1 MEHYDAIVIGA
12 GQAGIP
18 LAKKLALAG
27 KRTAVIEKR
36 IVGGTCINDGCTPT
50 KAMIASA
57 QAAYKAKKAGDLGI
71 EIGGVAV
78 NFKKIIARKD
88 QIVKSFQTSAQE
100 GLESTEGLDLI
111 MGEATFSGKKQLTIT
126 NSKGEK
132 NIVTAD
138 WIFVNTGA
146 KAMVPD
152 IEGLEH
158 IEYLTS
164 TTILDLQE
172 VPEHLVVVGGNYIG
186 LEFGQMFQRF
196 GSNVTILERSP
207 SIMGREDDDVS
218 QEMRKILEEEGLRIL
233 THTNI
238 ETITKTDDIISI
250 NLVENGNTKT
260 LTATH
265 ILVATGRAPQT
276 DALNLKIPGVNTD
289 YKGNVLVNERLE
301 TNVKGIYALGDVNG
315 GPAFTHIAYNDYTI
329 VYRNLIENAQLTT
342 KGRAVPYCIFTDPQL
357 GRIGVSEKE
366 AKEKGLDYLVAKI
379 PMEQVARGIETGETR
394 GFMKA
399 IVDRKSKEILGAC
412 ILASEGGEI
421 MAVLQMAMKGGITYD
436 QIRYGVFAHPTYS
449 ESLNNLFMRI
459 ED

>member
-1 MEHYDAIVIGA
+1 MEHYDAIIIGA

-27 KRTAVIEKR
+27 KRTAIIEKR

-57 QAAYKAKKAGDLGI
+57 QAVYKAKKAGELGI
-71 EIGGVAV
+71 EIGKIAV
-78 NFKKIIARKD
+78 DFKKIKARKD
-88 QIVKSFQTSAQE
+88 EIVKSFQASAQE
-100 GLESTEGLDLI
+100 GLESTKGLDLI
-111 MGEATFSGKKQLTIT
+111 MGEATFSGEKELTIT
-126 NSKGEK
+126 NSQGEK
-132 NIVTAD
+132 DIVTAD
-138 WIFVNTGA
+138 WIFINTGA
-146 KAMVPD
+146 KAVVPD
-152 IEGLEH
+152 IRGLED

-172 VPEHLVVVGGNYIG
+172 VPESLVIVGGNYIG

-218 QEMRKILEEEGLRIL
+218 QEVRKILEEESLIIL
-233 THTNI
+233 TNTNI
-238 ETITKTDDIISI
+238 ESVTKTDGTISI
-250 NLVENGNTKT
+250 NLVVNGKTKT

-276 DALNLKIPGVNTD
+276 ATLNLEIPGVNID
-289 YKGNVLVNERLE
+289 DKGNILVNERLE
-301 TNVKGIYALGDVNG
+301 TNIKGIYALGDVNG

-329 VYRNLIENAQLTT
+329 VFRNLIEQAQLTT
-342 KGRAVPYCIFTDPQL
+342 QGRPVPYCMFTDPQL
-357 GRIGVSEKE
+357 GRIGISEKE
-366 AKEKGLDYLVAKI
+366 AKERGLDYLVAKI

-421 MAVLQMAMKGGITYD
+421 MAVLQMAMQGGITYD

-449 ESLNNLFMRI
+449 ESLNNLFMRV

>member
-1 MEHYDAIVIGA
+1 MEHYDAIIIGA

-27 KRTAVIEKR
+27 KRTAIIEKR

-57 QAAYKAKKAGDLGI
+57 QAVYKAKKAGELGI
-71 EIGGVAV
+71 EIGKIAV
-78 NFKKIIARKD
+78 DFKKVKARKD
-88 QIVKSFQTSAQE
+88 EIVKSFQASAQE
-100 GLESTEGLDLI
+100 GLESTELLDLI
-111 MGEATFSGKKQLTIT
+111 MGEATFSGEKELTIT
-126 NSKGEK
+126 NSQGEK
-132 NIVTAD
+132 DIITAD
-138 WIFVNTGA
+138 WIFINTGA

-152 IEGLEH
+152 IKGLDD

-172 VPEHLVVVGGNYIG
+172 VPESLVIVGGNYIG

-218 QEMRKILEEEGLRIL
+218 QEVRKILEEESLIIL
-233 THTNI
+233 TNTNI
-238 ETITKTDDIISI
+238 ESVTKTDGTISI
-250 NLVENGNTKT
+250 
-260 LTATH
+260 

-276 DALNLKIPGVNTD
+276 ATLNLEIPGVNID
-289 YKGNVLVNERLE
+289 DKGNILVNERLE
-301 TNVKGIYALGDVNG
+301 TNIKGIYALGDVNG

-329 VYRNLIENAQLTT
+329 VFRNLIEQAQLTT
-342 KGRAVPYCIFTDPQL
+342 QGRPVPYCMFTDPQL
-357 GRIGVSEKE
+357 GRIGISEKE
-366 AKEKGLDYLVAKI
+366 AKERGLDYLVAKI

-421 MAVLQMAMKGGITYD
+421 MAVLQMAMHGGITYD

-449 ESLNNLFMRI
+449 ESLNNLFMRV